1 MKIENEKINEYN
13 SRLRKKRISAGL
25 KQIDVSRLTGINV
38 KTICQYEMYPEK
50 INKASVES
58 LAKISDAIGC
68 DIMDIVE
75 TSLLNLDKKE
85 K

>member
-1 MKIENEKINEYN
+1 MEIKNKVINDCD
-13 SRLRKKRISAGL
+13 SRLKKMRLSAGL

-38 KTICQYEMYPEK
+38 KTICQYEQYPEK
-50 INKASVES
+50 INKASIES

-75 TSLLNLDKKE
+75 TSLLHK
-85 K
+85 